1 MTLVRCI
8 ASGIEVARVTAAD
21 SDTSSPN
28 KDVFY
33 LIASGG
39 NDQFQINSTSGQITT
54 VVRLDREK
62 NSNYN
67 LTVLAVDRGSP
78 ARTATTTVSVTVDNV
93 NDDPPLFSSPR
104 LSLSFK
110 ETATHGRTIVR
121 NEAVDGDDDAHLVYS
136 INWSNS
142 TGLDE
147 NQQPVST
154 SVLQVNKK
162 NSCESKMRFSHRLAV
177 QRFGKDSQVINFV
190 QISSKERRWHEL
202 PIAPN
207 VWQRVW
213 HRHTNY
219 SEQKAVSI
227 GQTQM

>member
-78 ARTATTTVSVTVDNV
+78 ARTATTTVYVTVDNV
-93 NDDPPLFSSPR
+93 NDDPPLFSSCVDI
-104 LSLSFK
+104 SF
-110 ETATHGRTIVR
+110 A
-121 NEAVDGDDDAHLVYS
+121 
-136 INWSNS
+136 
-142 TGLDE
+142 
-147 NQQPVST
+147 
-154 SVLQVNKK
+154 
-162 NSCESKMRFSHRLAV
+162 
-177 QRFGKDSQVINFV
+177 GKQE
-190 QISSKERRWHEL
+190 K
-202 PIAPN
+202 
-207 VWQRVW
+207 
-213 HRHTNY
+213 
-219 SEQKAVSI
+219 
-227 GQTQM
+227 